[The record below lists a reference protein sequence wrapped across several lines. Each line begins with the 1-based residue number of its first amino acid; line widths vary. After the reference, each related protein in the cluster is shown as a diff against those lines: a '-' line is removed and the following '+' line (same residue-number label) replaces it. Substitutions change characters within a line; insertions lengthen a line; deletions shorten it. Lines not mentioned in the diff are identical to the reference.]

1 MSILVCSTLYLTST
15 KKSGFQPPEN
25 GQTTEEVNCVP
36 HYDPGLFSISILSTH
51 KGLQLKNMTNNEWV
65 DGPLEPNIGV
75 IWLGKAAS
83 RITQNR
89 LKPGIHRVIYPQKWK
104 SRLTIWY
111 EVCTTEQLKNISAD
125 KKDELMADGAVTFA
139 SMPGSA
145 PITVIDLKN
154 ISADK
159 KDELMTN
166 GAVAFASMPG
176 SAPITVLPGETKLE
190 FLKRVEMAYHGLSMS
205 KLGPSYYVLEKH
217 TISYPTNSLKTE

>member
-75 IWLGKAAS
+75 I
-83 RITQNR
+83 
-89 LKPGIHRVIYPQKWK
+89 
-104 SRLTIWY
+104 
-111 EVCTTEQLKNISAD
+111 C
-125 KKDELMADGAVTFA
+125 
-139 SMPGSA
+139 
-145 PITVIDLKN
+145 
-154 ISADK
+154 ADK